1 MGERY
6 KRIGL
11 FATPDSMESLQ
22 EQMTNADMNIAMGL
36 TWNFMVTEF
45 NKVLDSME
53 DAKCQTIKSLE

>member
-22 EQMTNADMNIAMGL
+22 EQMSIADMYIAMGL